1 MNLTELKTL
10 GELKKR
16 ADASALSSKSL
27 RMNQELVQH
36 WELDNLLA
44 VSMIMTQAALH
55 RRESRGAHFREDFS
69 ERSDTFN
76 YHTLISMTQF
86 GEVAIGRREVD
97 MSIFKEDGEDADR
110 FGMLERV
117 Y

>member
-1 MNLTELKTL
+1 
-10 GELKKR
+10 
-16 ADASALSSKSL
+16 
-27 RMNQELVQH
+27 MNQELVQR

-86 GEVAIGRREVD
+86 GEVTLGRREVD
-97 MSIFKEDGEDADR
+97 MSIFEKGGEDSEK
-110 FGMLERV
+110 FGIIERV